1 MMAVFENTQAPK
13 SYTVKLELEQD
24 ISVVSLD
31 NGGAVFVSN
40 DNLVIG
46 SILAPWA
53 LDADGPPRT
62 HLHCLAPWIATA
74 AAFLARRADAA
85 IPQSR
90 QGGATQRGAA
100 MPSRTRATKP
110 KTHH

>member
-1 MMAVFENTQAPK
+1 MAVFENTQAPK

-31 NGGAVFVSN
+31 NGGAVFVN
-40 DNLVIG
+40 DDNLVIG

-85 IPQSR
+85 IP
-90 QGGATQRGAA
+90 
-100 MPSRTRATKP
+100 PV
-110 KTHH
+110 

>member
-62 HLHCLAPWIATA
+62 HLHCFA
-74 AAFLARRADAA
+74 
-85 IPQSR
+85 
-90 QGGATQRGAA
+90 
-100 MPSRTRATKP
+100 
-110 KTHH
+110 